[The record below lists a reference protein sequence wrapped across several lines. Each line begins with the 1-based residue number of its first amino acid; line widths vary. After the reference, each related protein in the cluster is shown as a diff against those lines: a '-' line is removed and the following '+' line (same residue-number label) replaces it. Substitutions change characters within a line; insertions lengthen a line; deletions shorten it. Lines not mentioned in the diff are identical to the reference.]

1 MITLPSRASLSLVTD
16 RMERA
21 IGVASRTFLPER
33 SAPLHDPVFLPD
45 TVSLMPDQAQ
55 ELRYGLGRDR

>member
-1 MITLPSRASLSLVTD
+1 MITLPSRASLSLVAD
-16 RMERA
+16 RVERA
-21 IGVASRTFLPER
+21 IAVAAGAFPPER